1 MRAFGMLMLMA
12 VSMPYALAECRI
24 TNSELE
30 QMNVRQARFRGPDE
44 RRVDLQVHVADSGR
58 ERAAGFQHVCPETAE
73 STSILF
79 LFANP
84 HVPSFHMRNVYMP
97 LDIAFI
103 DDSGVIR
110 DIQTM
115 QPYIIGTR
123 EMTLWSPPVPIVA
136 ALEVR
141 GGLFEELGITA
152 NEWSISLQ
160 R

>member
-1 MRAFGMLMLMA
+1 MRAFGMLILMA

-30 QMNVRQARFRGPDE
+30 QMNVRQARFSGPDE
-44 RRVDLQVHVADSGR
+44 RRVDLQVHIADSGR

-84 HVPSFHMRNVYMP
+84 HVPSFHMRNHRHQGNDAVES
-97 LDIAFI
+97 AGA
-103 DDSGVIR
+103 DSRRARSQGR
-110 DIQTM
+110 
-115 QPYIIGTR
+115 
-123 EMTLWSPPVPIVA
+123 PVRRTGYNGKRMVNITP
-136 ALEVR
+136 ALSR
-141 GGLFEELGITA
+141 
-152 NEWSISLQ
+152 SDH